1 MKIRKLS
8 GSFVALAFLAGTVFS
23 FFSGAKSHKSF
34 EAKAGTDVGTVTVN
48 SIRNNEGEHFDNNL
62 YLVLNETTAL
72 PNSWDYEYSPVD
84 ELSGVFINGVKQG
97 GAIVKHA
104 NGNDIHYGLPRALN
118 EGETVQL
125 KGTFST
131 ASDGGYTFSIDFTA
145 QRFSGD
151 WVRALEDY
159 DKVSLADANLP
170 NFVNVAINTEDA
182 QGHDYVANASDL
194 PKKKGFFG
202 LTNETGSYAFQ
213 FNFKKGTTS
222 PGWIEVRI
230 GGSGRWGTG
239 HLLTYKFSTEWAING
254 CGYVFEHKGNGNIWA
269 PTQLHASPEFNT
281 NLTSGTDKMEMGAIK
296 VKGFTNKH
304 LVFFKTNDVLRW
316 SDYWDLDSA
325 GRTTKV
331 GLYYAQSD
339 AQLTNSI
346 DLVASEQLLIGD
358 GTLTDLHTNTDICPA
373 VHNSDDYF
381 MSVDG
386 NGLKFNGVN
395 FGTNT
400 SNYFHKTGATSFSL
414 DLEGAG
420 INTTEVGDLLY
431 IGGMFK
437 AARTVDGVLTLF
449 KFHLA
454 DTYFEFDG
462 SEWGEISDERYA
474 EILQEKKNS
483 AKDELDVFVDSSIYD
498 STNLAIVSGIVNDA
512 KDLID
517 AATTIEAIVS
527 IVETAK
533 ENIAAQAKTKQVVA
547 EEAIMASDTILDE
560 YLEPYDVIT
569 TTDLSCV
576 GDMVFLNLGNTNS
589 YSTGGLDDAPTT
601 RFVASGENQD
611 GNVIFQFNYS
621 STNPNAREYASQ
633 VFIRMRGTA
642 SNCYRFDIGTDVD
655 GHSGVGLCKFANDA
669 PIERITFD
677 SNFQANTTYKIECG
691 CIDLDGYERTLL
703 FIKINNV
710 IVLKEIVN
718 SFNEHQPTILIMDSF
733 TTDDEV
739 TRLSSIE
746 GGTTK
751 GANYQNLLGRLILDN
766 TSNKN
771 NLYATLS
778 DNSLPENAI
787 LLPFES
793 GAFTIN
799 GNEVNSKRS
808 ITNITKIGQ
817 KKYRIDFDSSEL
829 ADGDVVHIGGYYSYS
844 NNELVKYAYRLFGT
858 EFVYHETSN
867 SWTQAVPT
875 DRETILYEAKQ
886 TLNYY
891 GNLSLYSVE
900 NQQRIQN
907 IKTSYAALLEAAA
920 TDQIPTV
927 LAEALAKIDEIPTI
941 LTEAKTSAKNELA
954 SYKADVGYRD
964 EEENEKNQI
973 LANAYAEIDA
983 APDQATINEIVA
995 TAKTSIDGLKTASQ
1009 RDAEDLAAKKK
1020 SGKAEITS
1028 LSSLLESDRY
1038 SDENYEQL
1046 TALTVQAM
1054 ADIEKATSEQ
1064 EVADIVAKYKNAIKA
1079 IKTNDG
1085 TVFNGET
1092 YVKEEK
1098 KGSNKKLIGIIVGAS
1113 VGGLV
1118 LIGGGVTAAI
1128 LLLKKKRRK
1137 GNEKD

>member
-8 GSFVALAFLAGTVFS
+8 GSFVALVFLAGTVFS

-48 SIRNNEGEHFDNNL
+48 SIRNNEGEHFDSNL

-72 PNSWDYEYSPVD
+72 PDSWSYKYSPVD

-97 GAIVKHA
+97 SAIVKHA

-159 DKVSLADANLP
+159 DTVSLADANLP
-170 NFVNVAINTEDA
+170 NFMNVAINTEDA
-182 QGHDYVANASDL
+182 QGHDYVANATEL

-213 FNFKKGTTS
+213 FNFKKGKTS
-222 PGWIEVRI
+222 PGWIEIRI
-230 GGSGRWGTG
+230 GGSGPWGTG
-239 HLLTYKFSTEWAING
+239 HLLTYKFSTEWTING
-254 CGYVFEHKGNGNIWA
+254 CGYVYEYKGNGNIWA
-269 PTQLHASPEFNT
+269 PTELHKSPEFNT

-331 GLYYAQSD
+331 GLYYNQSD
-339 AQLTNSI
+339 AQLTNSV

-395 FGTNT
+395 FGTKT
-400 SNYFHKTGATSFSL
+400 SNYFHKTGTTSFSL
-414 DLEGAG
+414 DLEEAG

-437 AARTVDGVLTLF
+437 AARTVDGVLRLF
-449 KFHLA
+449 KLHLA

-483 AKDELDVFVDSSIYD
+483 AKDELDAFVDSSIYD
-498 STNLAIVSGIVNDA
+498 STNLAIVSGIVDDA

-517 AATTIEAIVS
+517 AATTIEAIIS

-569 TTDLSCV
+569 TTDMACV
-576 GDMVFLNLGNTNS
+576 GDMVFLNKDSGNS
-589 YSTGGLDDAPTT
+589 YSSGGLDDGPTT
-601 RFVASGENQD
+601 RFATSSNNLD
-611 GNVIFQFNYS
+611 GNVVFQFNYE
-621 STNPNAREYASQ
+621 STDPSAREYGAQ
-633 VFIRMRGTA
+633 IFIRMRGDSA
-642 SNCYRFDIGTDVD
+642 NCYRFDISTLVGENA
-655 GHSGVGLCKFANDA
+655 GVGLCKFVEDA
-669 PIERITFD
+669 ATERILYD
-677 SNFQANTTYKIECG
+677 ANFVANTTYKIECG
-691 CIDLDGYERTLL
+691 SIDLNGFARTLL
-703 FIKINNV
+703 FIKVNDV
-710 IVLKEIVN
+710 LVLKEIVN
-718 SFNEHQPTILIMDSF
+718 SFSEHQPILQIMDSY
-733 TTDDEV
+733 TTGDEEA
-739 TRLSSIE
+739 RLSAIE
-746 GGTTK
+746 AGTTK
-751 GANYQNLLGRLILDN
+751 GNNSPVLLGRLILDN

-771 NLYATLS
+771 TLYATLK
-778 DNSLPENAI
+778 DNSLPENGT

-799 GNEVNSKRS
+799 GSEVNTKRS
-808 ITNITKIGQ
+808 QTNVTKVGQ
-817 KKYRIDFDSSEL
+817 NKYRIDFDSTGLE
-829 ADGDVVHIGGYYSYS
+829 DGSVVHLGGLFSFTS
-844 NNELVKYAYRLFGT
+844 DEFVKSIYRFFPSD
-858 EFVYHETSN
+858 FVYHSSTN

-875 DRETILYEAKQ
+875 DRETLLYEAKE
-886 TLNYY
+886 TLNNYV
-891 GNLSLYSVE
+891 NLSEYSSENVE
-900 NQQRIQN
+900 KINTL
-907 IKTSYAALLEAAA
+907 KTQYLALLDAAE
-920 TDQIPTV
+920 TEQISSV
-927 LAEALAKIDEIPTI
+927 LAEALGKIDAIPTI
-941 LTEAKTSAKNELA
+941 LMEAKASAKNELA
-954 SYKADVGYRD
+954 AYKANTAYRD
-964 EEENEKNQI
+964 EEAAQKNQI
-973 LANAYAEIDA
+973 LTNAYAEIDSA
-983 APDQATINEIVA
+983 VDQATIDGIVTSAKAEIDA
-995 TAKTSIDGLKTASQ
+995 LKTASQ

-1020 SGKAEITS
+1020 SGKAEVTS
-1028 LSSLLESDRY
+1028 LSSLLEANRY
-1038 SDENYEQL
+1038 SDENYEKLSSL
-1046 TALTVQAM
+1046 TLQAI
-1054 ADIEKATSEQ
+1054 ADIEKATSEEEIAQ
-1064 EVADIVAKYKNAIKA
+1064 ILAKYRNDIKA
-1079 IKTNDG
+1079 VKTNDG
-1085 TVFNGET
+1085 SIFDGDK
-1092 YVKEEK
+1092 YVIKEK
-1098 KGSNKKLIGIIVGAS
+1098 SKNNTTLIIVLAS
-1113 VGGLV
+1113 VGGAL
-1118 LIGGGVTAAI
+1118 LIGGGIVTGI
-1128 LLLKKKRRK
+1128 LLSKKKRRQS
-1137 GNEKD
+1137 NEKN